1 MTPRMIELLTDA
13 KKQIGNY
20 LVIKNDQMKT
30 YRTDVIDRV
39 VCEIKTN
46 SIVIDFITMNGNQMQ
61 SNAYTKVYDS
71 RKAAD
76 EACMFLNNRSGGE
89 G

>member
-13 KKQIGNY
+13 KNQIGNY

-30 YRTDVIDRV
+30 FRTDVIDRV

-61 SNAYTKVYDS
+61 YNAYTNVYD
-71 RKAAD
+71 
-76 EACMFLNNRSGGE
+76 
-89 G
+89 